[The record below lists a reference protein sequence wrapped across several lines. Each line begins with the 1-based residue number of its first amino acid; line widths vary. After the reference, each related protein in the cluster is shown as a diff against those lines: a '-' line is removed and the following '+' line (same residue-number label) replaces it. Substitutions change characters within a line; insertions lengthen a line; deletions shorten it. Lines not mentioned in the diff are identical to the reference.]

1 MAAEAILTVVA
12 PAEEAELQVPVD
24 PPPTRTGC
32 AVTPP
37 RPQAF
42 PKNSRSGL
50 PGHWPGL
57 VQVLVRFGDPLQLKL
72 VISSGSLWLHCTRN
86 TPVVTDRGAAPVT
99 VKVLLLDAVP
109 PGVVTLIGP
118 LPAPTGT
125 VVVILVDEA
134 TV

>member
-1 MAAEAILTVVA
+1 MPAVCGGQLVAAEAMLTVVV

-57 VQVLVRFGDPLQLKL
+57 VHVLVRFADPFQLKL
-72 VISSGSLWLHCTRN
+72 VISSGSLWLHCTWN
-86 TPVVTDRGAAPVT
+86 GPLVTDRGAPPVM
-99 VKVLLLDAVP
+99 VKVL
-109 PGVVTLIGP
+109 
-118 LPAPTGT
+118 
-125 VVVILVDEA
+125 
-134 TV
+134 